1 MLNCFDLTGKTV
13 FITGG
18 SQGLGR
24 AFARAFAK
32 SGCNLSLV
40 SRTEE
45 KLLDTQKEMLQ
56 YGVGCM
62 IHVADILDAEAI
74 QRAVDDTVKEFG
86 AIDYLVNNAAANAQH
101 VPLED
106 ISLEAFKRVVDVNV
120 IGTMTVSQ
128 IVAREMI
135 KQKHGAI
142 VNLSSIAGVV
152 FHGKLFPGA
161 YETTKEGIKAMTRSM
176 AYDWVDYGIRVN
188 AIAPGY
194 FLSDAN
200 LAACKRD
207 PETHDAL
214 AAQVPMKRWGDPDE
228 IGPVAVFLCSDAA
241 SYITGTL
248 VTVDGGRTFR

>member
-24 AFARAFAK
+24 SFARAFAK

-40 SRTEE
+40 SRTES
-45 KLLDTQKEMLQ
+45 KLIDTQNEMLQ
-56 YGVGCM
+56 YGVKCM
-62 IHVADILDAEAI
+62 IHVADILDAQAI
-74 QRAVDDTVKEFG
+74 QCAVDDTVKEFG
-86 AIDYLVNNAAANAQH
+86 AVDFLVNNAAANAQH
-101 VPLED
+101 IPLED
-106 ISLEAFKRVVDVNV
+106 IPIEEYKRVIDVNLL
-120 IGTMTVSQ
+120 GTMIVSQ
-128 IVAREMI
+128 IVARQMI
-135 KQKHGAI
+135 QQRHGAI

-152 FHGKLFPGA
+152 FHGKLYPGA
-161 YETTKEGIKAMTRSM
+161 YETTKEGLKALTRSM

-207 PETHDAL
+207 PETHDVL
-214 AAQVPMKRWGDPDE
+214 AAQIPMKRWGDPDE
-228 IGPVAVFLCSDAA
+228 IGPVAVFLCSEAA
-241 SYITGTL
+241 SYMTGSL